1 MSSFINW
8 NTWPH
13 AVQMNQMLW
22 LNHLYYFS
30 LHEKKRNFGPDSLF
44 CSHSSQQLWLWEKAW
59 MEQSDWEGL
68 PPHPSRHSMHLWKG
82 EGDVT
87 GRVLFGLQITLPL
100 TRCLFSLLV
109 NQPITHCFRRT
120 VRDQG
125 SSGRTEMTLWSR
137 QDQLLA
143 GVSSGL

>member
-30 LHEKKRNFGPDSLF
+30 LYEKKETLGPIPYSVLIPLSSSGSGKKPGWSSLTERGSLHTPPVTA
-44 CSHSSQQLWLWEKAW
+44 CICGKEKGMW
-59 MEQSDWEGL
+59 QG
-68 PPHPSRHSMHLWKG
+68 
-82 EGDVT
+82 
-87 GRVLFGLQITLPL
+87 VLFGLQITLPL

-109 NQPITHCFRRT
+109 NQPVTYCFRGT
-120 VRDQG
+120 LRDQG